1 MLVPRMM
8 AAAKIVVARLR
19 TVDLLTASLLTSL
32 LLKKRRSSLLPL
44 RTVVSEV
51 DAKVAAVGDVVP
63 AATTTV
69 EVVVAEVTATAAV
82 VPGIPRPILERA
94 ELLLRLPPTKVAA
107 AKVAGAVVVETAVAT
122 EVARVER
129 LMEPR
134 MAVSN
139 NSLAVLVVVVVVAT
153 VEVVVAQML
162 PLLVARSE
170 PYLEQRVSWI
180 ERHVSAAGEVRI
192 ILSSEHTD

>member
-1 MLVPRMM
+1 MLVPKMM

-19 TVDLLTASLLTSL
+19 TVDLLPASPLTSP

-44 RTVVSEV
+44 RTVVREV
-51 DAKVAAVGDVVP
+51 DAKVAAVGDVAL
-63 AATTTV
+63 AATTSV
-69 EVVVAEVTATAAV
+69 EEVVAEVTATAAV
-82 VPGIPRPILERA
+82 VPGILRMLERA

-139 NSLAVLVVVVVVAT
+139 NSLAVLVVVVAVAT

>member
-19 TVDLLTASLLTSL
+19 TVDLLPASPLTSP

-44 RTVVSEV
+44 RTVVREV

-63 AATTTV
+63 AATTSV
-69 EVVVAEVTATAAV
+69 EEVVAEVTATAAV
-82 VPGIPRPILERA
+82 VPGILRMLERV
-94 ELLLRLPPTKVAA
+94 ELLLRLPPTKVAV

-139 NSLAVLVVVVVVAT
+139 NSLAVLVVVVAVAT

>member
-19 TVDLLTASLLTSL
+19 TVDLLPASPLTSP
-32 LLKKRRSSLLPL
+32 LLKKKRSSLLPL
-44 RTVVSEV
+44 RTVVREV
-51 DAKVAAVGDVVP
+51 DAKVAAVGDVVL
-63 AATTTV
+63 AATTSV
-69 EVVVAEVTATAAV
+69 EEVVAEVTATAAV
-82 VPGIPRPILERA
+82 VPGILRMLERV
-94 ELLLRLPPTKVAA
+94 ELLLRLPPTKVAV

-139 NSLAVLVVVVVVAT
+139 NSLAVLVVVVAVAT

>member
-1 MLVPRMM
+1 MLVPKMM

-19 TVDLLTASLLTSL
+19 TVDLLPASPLTPP

-44 RTVVSEV
+44 RTVVREV

-63 AATTTV
+63 AATTSV

-82 VPGIPRPILERA
+82 VPEILRMLERV

-134 MAVSN
+134 MVVSN
-139 NSLAVLVVVVVVAT
+139 NSLAVLVVVVAVAT